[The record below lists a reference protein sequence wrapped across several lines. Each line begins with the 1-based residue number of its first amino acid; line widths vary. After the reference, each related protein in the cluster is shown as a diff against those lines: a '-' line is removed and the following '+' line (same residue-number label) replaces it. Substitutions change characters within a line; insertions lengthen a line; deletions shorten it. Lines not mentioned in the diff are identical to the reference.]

1 MPKLHIYMNKIVDTE
16 LILNNDR
23 IYHLNLS
30 KDMISDNI
38 ILVGDPGRVDLV
50 SNKFDKLFSKNN
62 TENLSHILVF

>member
-1 MPKLHIYMNKIVDTE
+1 MNKIADTE

-38 ILVGDPGRVDLV
+38 ILVGDPERVDLV
-50 SNKFDKLFSKNN
+50 SNKFDNIIFKEQHREFVTHTGFLK
-62 TENLSHILVF
+62 IR

>member
-1 MPKLHIYMNKIVDTE
+1 MQNYIYMNKIADTE

-50 SNKFDKLFSKNN
+50 SNKFDKIIFKEQHREFV
-62 TENLSHILVF
+62 THTGFF